1 MSARM
6 AAVTGQRPRRT
17 VTCARSVIGVGL
29 GLGFNLGLGLAAA
42 TMLAAFCVGGV
53 AKAESQQTFEG
64 RWVASNR
71 SLTLDLSRCG
81 DGWCGIEVT
90 QTGACGRTVLR
101 ARVDD
106 GRLTGRLE
114 LATKSQPYTIAMH
127 LVRHGPNEPETL
139 AINGHTGAQ
148 FEPWRRMYPYMVMFA
163 RTGDVTCR
171 PDPKVS

>member
-6 AAVTGQRPRRT
+6 AAVTGEGPRRA
-17 VTCARSVIGVGL
+17 VTCARSVIGFS
-29 GLGFNLGLGLAAA
+29 LGFTLGLGLAAA

-53 AKAESQQTFEG
+53 AQADSQPKLEG
-64 RWVASNR
+64 RWVASNQ

-90 QTGACGRTVLR
+90 QTGSCGRTVLR
-101 ARVDD
+101 ARTDD

-114 LATKSQPYTIAMH
+114 LATKAEPYTIAMR
-127 LVRHGPNEPETL
+127 LFRRSPSDPEML
-139 AINGHTGAQ
+139 MINGHTGTR
-148 FEPWRRMYPYMVMFA
+148 FEPWRRMYPYMVSFA
-163 RTGDVTCR
+163 RTSDASCR

>member
-1 MSARM
+1 MREI
-6 AAVTGQRPRRT
+6 GHWRR
-17 VTCARSVIGVGL
+17 L
-29 GLGFNLGLGLAAA
+29 GLGRCHDARGV
-42 TMLAAFCVGGV
+42 CVGGV

-64 RWVASNR
+64 RWAASNR
-71 SLTLDLSRCG
+71 SLTFDLSRCG

-106 GRLTGRLE
+106 RRLTGRLE
-114 LATKSQPYTIAMH
+114 LATNSQPYTIAMH
-127 LVRHGPNEPETL
+127 LVRHGPNEPEML

-148 FEPWRRMYPYMVMFA
+148 FEPWRRVYPYMVMLA